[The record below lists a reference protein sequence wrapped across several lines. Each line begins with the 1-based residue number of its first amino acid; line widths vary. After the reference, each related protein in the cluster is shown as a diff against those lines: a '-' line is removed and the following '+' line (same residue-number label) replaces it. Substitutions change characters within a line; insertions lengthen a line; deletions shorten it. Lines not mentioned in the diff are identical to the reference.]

1 MNIIPLFNDF
11 LQAIRLTPSQRDDLI
26 RGHTTLRK
34 RLTED
39 EELCKIIISTFLQGS
54 YKRSTAIRPLGDKRA
69 DVDVIV
75 VTNIDKEK
83 VDPHAVIELFIPFL
97 EKHYKGKY
105 RVQGRSIG
113 IELSYVDL
121 DIVVTSAPSEVD
133 KEMYKSQSVTTDR
146 MLEEFPSNHPWR
158 LVKAWTDLDIVKGL
172 NNNLSESIRKAPEW
186 KSKPLWIPDRDAQ
199 CWVETDPLEQIH
211 WTVVKNANT
220 NGHYVNVVKGLKWFR
235 LEKLT
240 DIKHPKGYPLEHM
253 IGNCCPDGIESVAEG
268 VVKTLENIVSTYKSH
283 RLQKTAPTL
292 PDRGV
297 PTHNVWKRI
306 SNEDFEK
313 FYDHIE
319 NYAKIARQAFDATS
333 GKDQVKYWRQLFG
346 NKFPYAPDDDNDKD
360 RSGTG
365 SSGGFTER
373 SAPSIIGGG
382 RFA

>member
-1 MNIIPLFNDF
+1 
-11 LQAIRLTPSQRDDLI
+11 
-26 RGHTTLRK
+26 
-34 RLTED
+34 
-39 EELCKIIISTFLQGS
+39 
-54 YKRSTAIRPLGDKRA
+54 
-69 DVDVIV
+69 
-75 VTNIDKEK
+75 
-83 VDPHAVIELFIPFL
+83 
-97 EKHYKGKY
+97 
-105 RVQGRSIG
+105 
-113 IELSYVDL
+113 
-121 DIVVTSAPSEVD
+121 
-133 KEMYKSQSVTTDR
+133 
-146 MLEEFPSNHPWR
+146 
-158 LVKAWTDLDIVKGL
+158 
-172 NNNLSESIRKAPEW
+172 
-186 KSKPLWIPDRDAQ
+186 
-199 CWVETDPLEQIH
+199 
-211 WTVVKNANT
+211 
-220 NGHYVNVVKGLKWFR
+220 